1 MITLDTKTIQTTID
15 NHKEAHDDN
24 NMDVA
29 GELDANL
36 NEIRWLLNKI
46 EDMGGHKASAASEL
60 IIECVEDIYDYM
72 FVSRAM
78 ASFVRRKREDRER

>member
-72 FVSRAM
+72 FVSRRM
-78 ASFVRRKREDRER
+78 AILTAKREDRER

>member
-1 MITLDTKTIQTTID
+1 MITIDTKTIVTTID

-46 EDMGGHKASAASEL
+46 EDMGDYKASAASEL
-60 IIECVEDIYDYM
+60 ILECVEDVYDY
-72 FVSRAM
+72 VSVTKAF
-78 ASFVRRKREDRER
+78 A